1 MLQSKIRARRRRRLR
16 TAGVLTLLSAVVGGG
31 AYLAIN
37 QLNSSEV
44 LVRERCSAVV
54 GTDTY
59 ELAPEQAANAS
70 TIAGVAVTR
79 GLPPRAASI
88 ALATAVQESGLRN
101 LDYGDQ
107 AGPDSRGLF
116 QQRPSQGWGSEDEVR
131 DPIYAAGA
139 FYDALITVP
148 GYQSLPITEAA
159 QLVQRSAYPDA
170 YADHEPEAR
179 AFASAL
185 TGQSPASLNCVLR
198 KPAESGD
205 ASVVSERLAA
215 VFPAL
220 PTGATDEGLVTHASG
235 SEGWAAAQFAVA
247 HAKELGI
254 VSVSHAGLQWN
265 RDDGGWTTA
274 ETETG
279 EVLIIL
285 AEVPPNGSHAMISTT
300 GWT

>member
-1 MLQSKIRARRRRRLR
+1 MPPTTKLTRRRRRLR
-16 TAGVLTLLSAVVGGG
+16 TAGVLTLSTAVVGGG
-31 AYLAIN
+31 AYLAVT

-59 ELAPEQAANAS
+59 ELRPDQAAHAS

-116 QQRPSQGWGSEDEVR
+116 QQRPSQGWGSEEQVQ

-139 FYDALITVP
+139 FYDALIEVP
-148 GYQSLPITEAA
+148 AYQALPITEAA

-198 KPAESGD
+198 KAEESGNTT
-205 ASVVSERLAA
+205 AVAERFAA
-215 VFPAL
+215 VFP
-220 PTGATDEGLVTHASG
+220 TVTTSTTENGLVASASG
-235 SEGWAAAQFAVA
+235 SVGWAAAQFAVA

-254 VSVSHAGLQWN
+254 SSVSHAGLQWN
-265 RDDGGWTTA
+265 RSDGGWTTA
-274 ETETG
+274 DTETG
-279 EVLIIL
+279 QVQVTI
-285 AEVPPNGSHAMISTT
+285 AEVPA
-300 GWT
+300 

>member
-1 MLQSKIRARRRRRLR
+1 MPPTTQHLRRRRKLR
-16 TAGVLTLLSAVVGGG
+16 AAGVLTLLTAVVGGG
-31 AYLAIN
+31 AYLAVT

-59 ELAPEQAANAS
+59 ELRPEQAANAS

-116 QQRPSQGWGSEDEVR
+116 QQRPSQGWGSEEQVQ
-131 DPIYAAGA
+131 DPVYAAGA
-139 FYDALITVP
+139 FYDALLEVP
-148 GYQSLPITEAA
+148 AYQTLPITEAA

-170 YADHEPEAR
+170 YADHEPEGR

-198 KPAESGD
+198 QPEQSGD
-205 ASVVSERLAA
+205 AAAVAERFAA
-215 VFPAL
+215 VFPGIS
-220 PTGATDEGLVTHASG
+220 TGTTDQGLVATASG
-235 SEGWAAAQFAVA
+235 SQGWAAAQFAVA
-247 HAKELGI
+247 NAKELGI
-254 VSVSHAGLQWN
+254 TSVSHAGLQWN

-274 ETETG
+274 ETQTG
-279 EVLIIL
+279 EVLITL
-285 AEVPPNGSHAMISTT
+285 AEIAAQA
-300 GWT
+300 

>member
-1 MLQSKIRARRRRRLR
+1 MPLTKTQARRRRRLR
-16 TAGVLTLLSAVVGGG
+16 AAAVLTSLVAVVGGG
-31 AYLAIN
+31 TYFAVT

-54 GTDTY
+54 GTTTY
-59 ELAPEQAANAS
+59 ELAPEQTANAS
-70 TIAGVAVTR
+70 TIAGIAVTR

-101 LDYGDQ
+101 LDYGDT

-116 QQRPSQGWGSEDEVR
+116 QQRPSQGWGTEEQVQ

-139 FYDALITVP
+139 FYDELLTVP
-148 GYQSLPITEAA
+148 GYESLPITVAA
-159 QLVQRSAYPDA
+159 QTVQRSAYPDA

-198 KPAESGD
+198 KPVESGD
-205 ASVVSERLAA
+205 PNAVETSLTA
-215 VFPAL
+215 VFPGVPA
-220 PTGATDEGLVTHASG
+220 GSGEDGVVASASG
-235 SEGWAAAQFAVA
+235 SQGWAAAQWAVA

-254 VSVSHAGLQWN
+254 TAVSHAGLQWD
-265 RDDGGWTTA
+265 RTEGGWSTA

-279 EVLIIL
+279 EVVITV
-285 AEVPPNGSHAMISTT
+285 ARVSA
-300 GWT
+300 

>member
-1 MLQSKIRARRRRRLR
+1 MPPTTHQARRRRRLR
-16 TAGVLTLLSAVVGGG
+16 AAGVLTLLTAVVGGG
-31 AYLAIN
+31 AFLAVT

-59 ELAPEQAANAS
+59 ELRPEQAANAS

-116 QQRPSQGWGSEDEVR
+116 QQRPSQGWGSEEQVQ

-139 FYDALITVP
+139 FYDALVEVP
-148 GYQSLPITEAA
+148 AYQTLPITEAA

-198 KPAESGD
+198 KAEEPGN
-205 ASVVSERLAA
+205 AVAVAERFAA
-215 VFPAL
+215 VFP
-220 PTGATDEGLVTHASG
+220 TVATSATENGMVASASG
-235 SEGWAAAQFAVA
+235 SVGWAAAQFAVA

-254 VSVSHAGLQWN
+254 STVSHAGLRWDRN
-265 RDDGGWTTA
+265 DGGWTTA

-279 EVLIIL
+279 QILITL
-285 AEVPPNGSHAMISTT
+285 AEAPV
-300 GWT
+300 

>member
-1 MLQSKIRARRRRRLR
+1 MLQTRFQARRRRRLR
-16 TAGVLTLLSAVVGGG
+16 AAGVLTVLTAVVGGG
-31 AYLAIN
+31 AYLAIT

-44 LVRERCSAVV
+44 LVRERCTAVV
-54 GTDTY
+54 GADTY

-116 QQRPSQGWGSEDEVR
+116 QQRPSQGWGSEEQVR

-139 FYDALITVP
+139 FYDALVAVP
-148 GYQSLPITEAA
+148 GYQTLPITEAA

-205 ASVVSERLAA
+205 PAAVLDRFAA
-215 VFPAL
+215 VFPAV
-220 PTGATDEGLVTHASG
+220 PTGTTEQGLVVSASE

-254 VSVSHAGLQWN
+254 TSVSHAGLQWN
-265 RDDGGWTTA
+265 RSDGGWTTA
-274 ETETG
+274 ETATG
-279 EVLIIL
+279 EVLITL
-285 AEVPPNGSHAMISTT
+285 AEVPA
-300 GWT
+300 

>member
-1 MLQSKIRARRRRRLR
+1 MRQTKAQARRRRRLR
-16 TAGVLTLLSAVVGGG
+16 TAGVLTLLTVVVSGG
-31 AYLAIN
+31 AYLAIT

-59 ELAPEQAANAS
+59 ELAPEQAAYAS

-79 GLPPRAASI
+79 GLPPRAVSI

-116 QQRPSQGWGSEDEVR
+116 QQRPSQGWGSEEQVQ

-139 FYDALITVP
+139 FYDALVTVP
-148 GYQSLPITEAA
+148 GYQVLPITEAA

-198 KPAESGD
+198 KAEESGD
-205 ASVVSERLAA
+205 AAGAVERLSA
-215 VFPAL
+215 VFPTLSVA
-220 PTGATDEGLVTHASG
+220 ATEQGVVASASG
-235 SEGWAAAQFAVA
+235 TTGWATAQFAVA
-247 HAKELGI
+247 HAREFGI
-254 VSVSHAGLQWN
+254 TSVSHAGLQWN
-265 RDDGGWTTA
+265 RGEGGWSTA
-274 ETETG
+274 ETQTG
-279 EVLIIL
+279 EVLITV
-285 AEVPPNGSHAMISTT
+285 AEVPA
-300 GWT
+300 

>member
-1 MLQSKIRARRRRRLR
+1 
-16 TAGVLTLLSAVVGGG
+16 VVTGGS
-31 AYLAIN
+31 YLAIT

-44 LVRERCSAVV
+44 LKRERCSAVV

-70 TIAGVAVTR
+70 TIAAVAVSR
-79 GLPPRAASI
+79 GLPPRAVSI

-116 QQRPSQGWGSEDEVR
+116 QQRPSQGWGSAEQVQ

-139 FYDALITVP
+139 FYDELVTVP
-148 GYQSLPITEAA
+148 GYQTLPITEAA
-159 QLVQRSAYPDA
+159 QLVQRSAYPEA
-170 YADHEPEAR
+170 YAEHEPEAR

-198 KPAESGD
+198 KAEKSGD
-205 ASVVSERLAA
+205 GAAVTERLAA

-220 PTGATDEGLVTHASG
+220 TTTTTEQGLVASASG

-247 HAKELGI
+247 HAKELDI
-254 VSVSHAGLQWN
+254 ASVSHSGLQWN
-265 RDDGGWTTA
+265 RADGGWTTA

-279 EVLIIL
+279 AVLITL
-285 AEVPPNGSHAMISTT
+285 AEVPA
-300 GWT
+300 

>member
-1 MLQSKIRARRRRRLR
+1 MFQTKTQVRRRRRLR
-16 TAGVLTLLSAVVGGG
+16 AAGVLTALTVLVGGG
-31 AYLAIN
+31 TYLAVT
-37 QLNSSEV
+37 QLSSSEV
-44 LVRERCSAVV
+44 LIRERCTAVV

-59 ELAPEQAANAS
+59 ELTPEQAVNAS

-79 GLPPRAASI
+79 GLPARAASI
-88 ALATAVQESGLRN
+88 ALATSVQESGLRN

-116 QQRPSQGWGSEDEVR
+116 QQRPSQGWGSETQVQ

-139 FYDALITVP
+139 FYDALVTVP
-148 GYQSLPITEAA
+148 EYQSLPITEAA

-198 KPAESGD
+198 KPETSGD
-205 ASVVSERLAA
+205 PAAVADRLAR
-215 VFPAL
+215 VFPAV
-220 PTGATDEGLVTHASG
+220 PTNVTDQGLIANASG
-235 SEGWAAAQFAVA
+235 TDGWAAAQFAVA

-254 VSVSHAGLQWN
+254 TSVSHAGLQWN
-265 RDDGGWTTA
+265 RSEGGWSTA
-274 ETETG
+274 ETRTG
-279 EVLIIL
+279 EVLITV
-285 AEVPPNGSHAMISTT
+285 AEVPE
-300 GWT
+300 

>member
-1 MLQSKIRARRRRRLR
+1 MPLTKAKARRRRRLR
-16 TAGVLTLLSAVVGGG
+16 TAGVLTVLTVVVGGG
-31 AYLAIN
+31 AYLAVS

-101 LDYGDQ
+101 LSYGDQ

-116 QQRPSQGWGSEDEVR
+116 QQRPSQGWGSEEQVQ

-148 GYQSLPITEAA
+148 DYQVLPITEAA

-198 KPAESGD
+198 KPEQSGD
-205 ASVVSERLAA
+205 AAAASERLAA
-215 VFPAL
+215 VFP
-220 PTGATDEGLVTHASG
+220 GMATTTTDGGIVASASG
-235 SEGWAAAQFAVA
+235 STGWAAAQFAVA
-247 HAKELGI
+247 HAKQLGI
-254 VSVSHAGLQWN
+254 TAVSHAGLQWN
-265 RDDGGWTTA
+265 RDDGGWSTA
-274 ETETG
+274 ETATG
-279 EVLIIL
+279 EVLILL
-285 AEVPPNGSHAMISTT
+285 AEVPA
-300 GWT
+300 

>member
-1 MLQSKIRARRRRRLR
+1 MLQTKKQARRRRRLR
-16 TAGVLTLLSAVVGGG
+16 AAGVLTLLTAVVGGG
-31 AYLAIN
+31 AYLAIS

-79 GLPPRAASI
+79 GLPPRAVSI

-116 QQRPSQGWGSEDEVR
+116 QQRPSQGWGTEEQVQ

-139 FYDALITVP
+139 FYDELVTVP

-198 KPAESGD
+198 KPVASGS
-205 ASVVSERLAA
+205 AAAVTERFAA

-220 PTGATDEGLVTHASG
+220 PTAATEEGLVTSASG

-247 HAKELGI
+247 NAKELGI
-254 VSVSHAGLQWN
+254 TSVSHAGLQWN
-265 RDDGGWTTA
+265 RADGGWTTA

-279 EVLIIL
+279 QVLITL
-285 AEVPPNGSHAMISTT
+285 AEVAA
-300 GWT
+300 

>member
-1 MLQSKIRARRRRRLR
+1 MRQTKKQARRRRRLR
-16 TAGVLTLLSAVVGGG
+16 AAGVLTVLTAVVGGG
-31 AYLAIN
+31 AYLAIS

-79 GLPPRAASI
+79 GLPPRAVSI

-116 QQRPSQGWGSEDEVR
+116 QQRPSQGWGTEEQVQ

-139 FYDALITVP
+139 FYDELVTVP
-148 GYQSLPITEAA
+148 GYQTLPVTEAA

-205 ASVVSERLAA
+205 ATAVTERFAA

-220 PTGATDEGLVTHASG
+220 PTGPTEQGLVTSASG
-235 SEGWAAAQFAVA
+235 SQGWAAAQFAVA

-254 VSVSHAGLQWN
+254 TSVSHAGLQWN
-265 RDDGGWTTA
+265 RTDGGWTTA
-274 ETETG
+274 DTETG
-279 EVLIIL
+279 QVLITL
-285 AEVPPNGSHAMISTT
+285 AEVAT
-300 GWT
+300 